1 MAQTPATHR
10 IETLQWELRF
20 AHARQAETHQD
31 TLARLLRERLLSRLE
46 RGFERHAPAAS
57 VWQLDRLEIDLGHL
71 QLSEAPQHWEQ
82 RLDEALERALLE
94 ASRRRAQTDSAD
106 AAGAAAQVSALDSAA
121 GQRLSPRRHELGL
134 FLHYLQHGHL
144 PWGASAYAGRELALW
159 LEQLAQRQG
168 PALWHALQQLVP
180 PGRALARLCR
190 IAPHQGLQALLAVRD
205 PAMAEAMLQVDRLW
219 LEPLQ
224 GQGRL
229 SAYQVLQLQQAL
241 RAAALQS
248 LWGLGRGH
256 AGPAR
261 LRRMIDQVL
270 ASHSRLMGAGWTGL
284 RRGLAADAIR
294 PQHHENPLASQ
305 LLEALLGPTVDGRR
319 AAGVAMLT
327 PDAPGRTW
335 AAGLARLRRGLARDQ
350 ASPAQRLR
358 LAQLIRALAATHP
371 ALLREQLQRW
381 LRERRSRR
389 QCSELLDPHTLS
401 LILRLLDGRGAAD
414 VTPSAAPHWAD
425 SLRQT
430 ALRMQAECPAAH
442 RPGLS
447 RLQALLMEASLAHL
461 AAGHRMPANHRGWQA
476 LWQSAWQRWLADDA
490 APAPRAPPAAPTAP
504 PATPPLLPRG
514 PLPPAR
520 LDRELQRL
528 GRDCEQQRWGL
539 QQRLQLAQ
547 LLETP
552 RACARWLSLF
562 DEDSR
567 WRQLR
572 AQFGRAV
579 DALRQRMRRL
589 LGLSQQAGAPASRP
603 WQALCRLLFIEAK
616 GSDPARLK
624 AALRALPPDSDAAA
638 AGSAAP
644 APPGKPAGLD
654 APLWVADAG
663 QVLLAAFAERLFG
676 QLGLLQQGRF
686 ANEAAQAQAVLC
698 LQALVQGRTAT
709 AEPAWPLSK
718 LLCGLEPG
726 ALLAEVAPLDDET
739 HELLEGLLGAVI
751 THWKALG
758 STSVAGLR
766 ESFLRRE
773 GRLTCRSRDA
783 GEAQQWLLQV
793 QPRAFDMLLDR
804 LPWGFTTIKLPWM
817 NGVLHVEWR

>member
-1 MAQTPATHR
+1 MAPTPAMHR
-10 IETLQWELRF
+10 IETLQWELCF
-20 AHARQAETHQD
+20 AHVRQAEAHQD
-31 TLARLLRERLLSRLE
+31 ELARLLRERLLSRLE
-46 RGFERHAPAAS
+46 HGFERHAPATS
-57 VWQLDRLEIDLGHL
+57 VWQLDRLEVDLGHL
-71 QLSEAPQHWEQ
+71 QLSDAPQHWEQ

-94 ASRRRAQTDSAD
+94 ASRRRPQAD
-106 AAGAAAQVSALDSAA
+106 AAGAAARVAALDSSA

-159 LEQLAQRQG
+159 LAQLAQRQG
-168 PALWHALQQLVP
+168 QALWHALQQLVP

-205 PAMAEAMLQVDRLW
+205 PDTAEAMLQVDRIW

-224 GQGRL
+224 AQGRL
-229 SAYQVLQLQQAL
+229 SAYQVQQLQQAL

-261 LRRMIDQVL
+261 RRRMIEQVL
-270 ASHSRLMGAGWTGL
+270 TSHSRLMGAGWTGL

-305 LLEALLGPTVDGRR
+305 LLEALLGPTLDGRS

-327 PDAPGRTW
+327 PDTPGRTW
-335 AAGLARLRRGLARDQ
+335 AAGLAQLRRGLARDQ

-389 QCSELLDPHTLS
+389 QCSELLDPQTLS
-401 LILRLLDGRGAAD
+401 LILGLLDGRGAAEGR
-414 VTPSAAPHWAD
+414 PSAAPHWAD

-461 AAGHRMPANHRGWQA
+461 AAGHRMPDNHRAWQA
-476 LWQSAWQRWLADDA
+476 LWQAAWQRWLADDA
-490 APAPRAPPAAPTAP
+490 APAPRSAPTAP
-504 PATPPLLPRG
+504 AAPPPLPRG

-520 LDRELQRL
+520 LERELQRL

-589 LGLSQQAGAPASRP
+589 LGLSQQTGAPATRP

-624 AALRALPPDSDAAA
+624 AALRALPPDGD
-638 AGSAAP
+638 GSAAGPVVP
-644 APPGKPAGLD
+644 APAGKPEASD

-686 ANEAAQAQAVLC
+686 ADEAARARAVLC

-726 ALLAEVAPLDDET
+726 ALLAEAAPLDDET
-739 HELLEGLLGAVI
+739 HEMLEGLLGAVI
-751 THWKALG
+751 THWTALG

-773 GRLTCRSRDA
+773 GRLSCRSRDA

>member
-1 MAQTPATHR
+1 MAATPAMHR
-10 IETLQWELRF
+10 IETLQWELSF
-20 AHARQAETHQD
+20 AHARLAEAHQD
-31 TLARLLRERLLSRLE
+31 ELARLLRERLLARLE

-57 VWQLDRLEIDLGHL
+57 VWQLDRLELDLGQL
-71 QLSEAPQHWEQ
+71 QLSDAPQQWEQ

-94 ASRRRAQTDSAD
+94 AGRRRPLTDPAD
-106 AAGAAAQVSALDSAA
+106 GAETAARLSALEASA
-121 GQRLSPRRHELGL
+121 GRRLSPRRHELGL

-168 PALWHALQQLVP
+168 LALWHALQQLVP
-180 PGRALARLCR
+180 PGRALTRLCR

-205 PAMAEAMLQVDRLW
+205 PAMAEAMQQVDRHW

-224 GQGRL
+224 AQGRL

-248 LWGLGRGH
+248 LWGLGRGQ

-261 LRRMIDQVL
+261 QRRMIEQVL
-270 ASHSRLMGAGWTGL
+270 ASHSRLLGAGWTGL
-284 RRGLAADAIR
+284 RRGLAADAVR
-294 PQHHENPLASQ
+294 PPQQENPLASQ
-305 LLEALLGPTVDGRR
+305 LLESLLGPTLDGRS
-319 AAGVAMLT
+319 AAGVAMRT

-335 AAGLARLRRGLARDQ
+335 AAGLARLRRGLARDH

-358 LAQLIRALAATHP
+358 LAQLIRALAAAHP

-389 QCSELLDPHTLS
+389 QCSELLDPQTLS
-401 LILRLLDGRGAAD
+401 LLLSLLDGRGAAD
-414 VTPSAAPHWAD
+414 ARPSAAPHWAD

-430 ALRMQAECPAAH
+430 ALRMQAECPAEH

-461 AAGHRMPANHRGWQA
+461 AAGHRMPANHRAWQA

-490 APAPRAPPAAPTAP
+490 APAPRAPPAAPVAA
-504 PATPPLLPRG
+504 PATPLPPLPRG

-562 DEDSR
+562 DEASR

-589 LGLSQQAGAPASRP
+589 LGLGQQAGTPASRP

-616 GSDPARLK
+616 GSDTAALT
-624 AALRALPPDSDAAA
+624 AALRALPPQPDGA
-638 AGSAAP
+638 AAP
-644 APPGKPAGLD
+644 AANRQPPAVSD
-654 APLWVADAG
+654 VPLWVADAG

-676 QLGLLQQGRF
+676 QLGLVQQGRF
-686 ANEAAQAQAVLC
+686 VDEAARARAVLC
-698 LQALVQGRTAT
+698 LQALVQGRAAT

-726 ALLAEVAPLDDET
+726 ALLAEVAPLDEPT

-751 THWKALG
+751 AHWKALG
-758 STSVAGLR
+758 NTSVAGLR

-783 GEAQQWLLQV
+783 GEAQHWLLQV

-804 LPWGFTTIKLPWM
+804 LPWGFTTLKLPWM